1 VGGIETQRVISPDP
15 NERKGWRIKGLQEL
29 MIRYFRARAGR
40 DAVSAAALFAAVLLA
55 GIAPRAAALGQVA
68 AEQDS
73 QPADPNAVQ
82 ANPPTTEPAPD
93 AEQDAAPPAEPRR
106 EVELGD
112 GRLIRVRLPLTG
124 SADAHIK
131 TTIDRAVEQ
140 LSRRPRPDERR
151 PVLILELSPGRR
163 NTNYGAETDFE
174 RALSVARHLRSQPLS
189 AVKTVAYIPRTIK
202 GHAVLIALACEE
214 IVMSPEAEIGEAG
227 INEKE
232 NGAIEPGIISH
243 YTQIAR
249 ERRTVHEAI
258 VLGMLDPRREVL
270 KVETEDGN
278 EFVLRE
284 DLDELEREHTIVSQE
299 TLVPAGSLGLFS
311 GREGREYGFVKLLAN
326 DRAALARGLALP
338 PDAVIEDQALV
349 GDWRPVR
356 LNIQGPIEPSSVRQL
371 NTLIGNELR
380 DRRVNWIGITID
392 STGGA
397 LEDCLRLA
405 DTIAALDAN
414 EVHTVAYVPAEA
426 SGGAALVALACD
438 QLVMHPEAFLGGKGT
453 VELDR
458 QTLDA
463 GTISIRDSLGQ
474 NTEHS
479 WSILAAMIDP
489 EVELFTYQNTKTG
502 EVRHFA
508 PAEADEQPDADDWR
522 KGPQI
527 KQAGEVWRIAANRAH
542 ELEVASH
549 VVESFDEFKQLYG
562 FESDPRVAEPNW
574 ALDLVEALS
583 SPALAVLLL
592 VVGFVGIYVELH
604 TPGVGV
610 GAFVAA
616 LAFMLFFWSN
626 FLHGTAGWL
635 EVLLFLGGIAF
646 LLLELLILPG
656 FGVFGLG
663 GGAMIL
669 ASLVLASQTF
679 VFPHTEL
686 QRAQMRHSLTLVA
699 AATVCVVA
707 AALLLRRY
715 LPYAPVFRT
724 LLLDPTP
731 EEELVEL
738 DYREAL
744 ADFSHLLGQQGTATT
759 NLMPAGKADFDGQL
773 VDVIAEGMPIDR
785 GATVIVVKT
794 RGNRVVVRSADA

>member
-1 VGGIETQRVISPDP
+1 MG
-15 NERKGWRIKGLQEL
+15 
-29 MIRYFRARAGR
+29 
-40 DAVSAAALFAAVLLA
+40 
-55 GIAPRAAALGQVA
+55 
-68 AEQDS
+68 
-73 QPADPNAVQ
+73 
-82 ANPPTTEPAPD
+82 PD
-93 AEQDAAPPAEPRR
+93 AE
-106 EVELGD
+106 L
-112 GRLIRVRLPLTG
+112 
-124 SADAHIK
+124 
-131 TTIDRAVEQ
+131 
-140 LSRRPRPDERR
+140 
-151 PVLILELSPGRR
+151 
-163 NTNYGAETDFE
+163 
-174 RALSVARHLRSQPLS
+174 
-189 AVKTVAYIPRTIK
+189 
-202 GHAVLIALACEE
+202 
-214 IVMSPEAEIGEAG
+214 GEAG
-227 INEKE
+227 INEKNQRTVE
-232 NGAIEPGIISH
+232 SGIIGH
-243 YTQIAR
+243 YTQIAAAK
-249 ERRTVHEAI
+249 RTVPEAI
-258 VLGMLDPRREVL
+258 VLGMLDPKQEVL
-270 KVETEDGN
+270 KVETDDGI
-278 EFVLRE
+278 EFVLRD
-284 DLDELEREHTIVSQE
+284 DLDELQREHTIVSQE
-299 TLVPAGSLGLFS
+299 TLIPTGTLGLFS
-311 GREGREYGFVKLLAN
+311 GRAGREYGFVKLLAS
-326 DRAALARGLALP
+326 DRGALARGLALP
-338 PDAVIEDQALV
+338 PDAVVEDQALV

-356 LNIQGPIEPSSVRQL
+356 LNIEGPIAPGTVRQL
-371 NTLIGNELR
+371 NTLIGTELR
-380 DRRVNWIGITID
+380 DRKVNWIGFTID

-438 QLVMHPEAFLGGKGT
+438 QLIMHPEANLGGKGT
-453 VELDR
+453 LELDR

-463 GTISIRDSLGQ
+463 AQVSISESLSK
-474 NTEHS
+474 NTEHG
-479 WSILAAMIDP
+479 WSLLTAMIDP
-489 EVELFTYQNTKTG
+489 DVELFTYRNTETG
-502 EVRHFA
+502 EVRHFS
-508 PAEADEQPDADDWR
+508 PAEAEKQPDADDWQ

-527 KQAGEVWRIAANRAH
+527 KQAGEPLRLAANRAH
-542 ELEVASH
+542 ELDVASH
-549 VVESFDEFKQLYG
+549 VVGSFDEFKQLYG

-574 ALDLVEALS
+574 ALELVEALS

-707 AALLLRRY
+707 AGMLLRRY

-724 LLLDPTP
+724 LLLHPTP
-731 EEELVEL
+731 EEELVDL

-744 ADFSHLLGQQGTATT
+744 ADFSHLIGQQGTATT

-785 GATVIVVKT
+785 GQPVVVVKT
-794 RGNRVVVRSADA
+794 RGNRVMVRSAATV

>member
-1 VGGIETQRVISPDP
+1 
-15 NERKGWRIKGLQEL
+15 
-29 MIRYFRARAGR
+29 MIRYLS
-40 DAVSAAALFAAVLLA
+40 VSAGHRAICLAVFTTVVLWNAQAASVA
-55 GIAPRAAALGQVA
+55 IGQVA
-68 AEQDS
+68 AEQPQQDS
-73 QPADPNAVQ
+73 APPGTGADRPNVGAENQ
-82 ANPPTTEPAPD
+82 AEVNEPA
-93 AEQDAAPPAEPRR
+93 ATGAAASA
-106 EVELGD
+106 ELGD

-124 SADAHIK
+124 NADAHVK

-140 LSRRPRPDERR
+140 LGRRPQRDGRR
-151 PVLILELSPGRR
+151 PVLILELAPSRR
-163 NTNYGAETDFE
+163 NANFGAETDFE
-174 RALSVARHLRSQPLS
+174 RALSVARHLRSQPLG

-202 GHAVLIALACEE
+202 GHGVLIALACEE
-214 IVMSPEAEIGEAG
+214 IVMSPEAELGEAG
-227 INEKE
+227 INEKDDR
-232 NGAIEPGIISH
+232 AIEPGIVSH

-249 ERRTVHEAI
+249 ERRTIPEAI

-270 KVETEDGN
+270 KVATDEVDAR
-278 EFVLRE
+278 FVLRE

-299 TLVPAGSLGLFS
+299 TIIPAGTMGLFS

-326 DRAALARGLALP
+326 DRGALARGLALP

-356 LNIQGPIEPSSVRQL
+356 LNIEGPIEPHTVRQL
-371 NTLIGNELR
+371 NTLIGTELR
-380 DRRVNWIGITID
+380 DRKVNWIGLTID

-438 QLVMHPEAFLGGKGT
+438 QLVMHPEANLGGKGT

-458 QTLDA
+458 QTLDEA
-463 GTISIRDSLGQ
+463 TVSIRDSLAK
-474 NTEHS
+474 NTEQS
-479 WSILAAMIDP
+479 WSMIAAMIDP
-489 EVELFTYQNTKTG
+489 DLELFTYNNTETG

-508 PAEADEQPDADDWR
+508 PAEADEQPDADDWK
-522 KGPQI
+522 KGQQI
-527 KQAGEVWRIAANRAH
+527 KQAGEPLRLAAKRAH
-542 ELEVASH
+542 ELDVATH
-549 VVESFDEFKQLYG
+549 VVSSFDEFKQLYG

-574 ALDLVEALS
+574 ALELVEALS
-583 SPALAVLLL
+583 SPALAVML
-592 VVGFVGIYVELH
+592 VVIGFVGIYVELH
-604 TPGVGV
+604 TPGVGI

-635 EVLLFLGGIAF
+635 EVLLFLGGVAF
-646 LLLELLILPG
+646 LLLELLVLPG

-679 VFPHTEL
+679 VFPQTEL
-686 QRAQMRHSLTLVA
+686 QRAQMRHSLTVVA
-699 AATVCVVA
+699 AATLCFIA
-707 AALLLRRY
+707 AGMLLRRY
-715 LPYAPVFRT
+715 LPHTPFFRT
-724 LLLDPTP
+724 LLLNPTP
-731 EEELVEL
+731 EDELVDL

-744 ADFSHLLGQQGTATT
+744 ADFSHLIGQQGTATT
-759 NLMPAGKADFDGQL
+759 NLMPAGKADFDGEL

-785 GATVIVVKT
+785 GQSVVVVKT
-794 RGNRVVVRSADA
+794 RGNRVMVRSTNA

>member
-1 VGGIETQRVISPDP
+1 M
-15 NERKGWRIKGLQEL
+15 LC
-29 MIRYFRARAGR
+29 
-40 DAVSAAALFAAVLLA
+40 DAWAAPVAF
-55 GIAPRAAALGQVA
+55 GQIA
-68 AEQDS
+68 AEQAP
-73 QPADPNAVQ
+73 PAAADGDGAKIDAAVQRPPNAQ
-82 ANPPTTEPAPD
+82 PAPD
-93 AEQDAAPPAEPRR
+93 STAA
-106 EVELGD
+106 ELGD

-124 SADAHIK
+124 NADAHIK

-140 LSRRPRPDERR
+140 LRRRPQRDGRR
-151 PVLILELSPGRR
+151 PVLILELAPGRR
-163 NTNYGAETDFE
+163 NANYGAETDFE
-174 RALSVARHLRSQPLS
+174 RALSVARHLTSQPLA

-202 GHAVLIALACEE
+202 GHGVLIALACEE
-214 IVMSPEAEIGEAG
+214 IVMSPEAELGEAG

-232 NGAIEPGIISH
+232 RGAVESGIVSH
-243 YTQIAR
+243 YTQIAAR
-249 ERRTVHEAI
+249 WRTVPNAI
-258 VLGMLDPRREVL
+258 VLGMLDPRREILTV
-270 KVETEDGN
+270 VTEEAR

-284 DLDELEREHTIVSQE
+284 DLEELERERTIVSQE

-311 GREGREYGFVKLLAN
+311 GREGREYGFVKLLAK
-326 DRAALARGLALP
+326 DRDALARGLALP
-338 PDAVIEDQALV
+338 ADAVIEDQALV

-356 LNIQGPIEPSSVRQL
+356 LNIEGPIEPQTVRQL
-371 NTLIGNELR
+371 NTLIGTELR
-380 DRRVNWIGITID
+380 DRKVNWLGLTID

-414 EVHTVAYVPAEA
+414 EVHTVGYVPAEA

-438 QLVMHPEAFLGGKGT
+438 QLVMHPEANLGGKGT

-463 GTISIRDSLGQ
+463 ATVSIRDSLSK
-474 NTEHS
+474 NTEQG
-479 WSILAAMIDP
+479 WSVLAATIDP
-489 EVELFTYQNTKTG
+489 DLELFTYHNIETG
-502 EVRHFA
+502 EVRHFS
-508 PAEADEQPDADDWR
+508 PAEADEQPDKDNWK

-527 KQAGEVWRIAANRAH
+527 KQAGEPLRIPAKRAQELDIANH
-542 ELEVASH
+542 LVG
-549 VVESFDEFKQLYG
+549 SFDEFKQLYG

-574 ALDLVEALS
+574 ALELVEALS
-583 SPALAVLLL
+583 SPALAVMLL
-592 VVGFVGIYVELH
+592 VIGFVGIYVELH
-604 TPGVGV
+604 TPGVGI

-679 VFPHTEL
+679 VFPQTEL
-686 QRAQMRHSLTLVA
+686 QRAQMRHSLTVVA
-699 AATVCVVA
+699 AATLCFVA
-707 AALLLRRY
+707 TGMVLRRY
-715 LPYAPVFRT
+715 LPYAPFFRT
-724 LLLDPTP
+724 LLLNPTP
-731 EEELVEL
+731 EEELVDL

-744 ADFSHLLGQQGTATT
+744 ADFSHLIGQQGIAAT

-773 VDVIAEGMPIDR
+773 VDVIVEGMPIDR
-785 GATVIVVKT
+785 GQPVVVVKT
-794 RGNRVVVRSADA
+794 RGSRVVVRSANA

>member
-1 VGGIETQRVISPDP
+1 
-15 NERKGWRIKGLQEL
+15 
-29 MIRYFRARAGR
+29 MIRYLSARAGHH
-40 DAVSAAALFAAVLLA
+40 AFGLAAFFGVMLWNAWATTAAV
-55 GIAPRAAALGQVA
+55 GQVA
-68 AEQDS
+68 AEQPQQDTP
-73 QPADPNAVQ
+73 PAKTDADRPNDETDNQ
-82 ANPPTTEPAPD
+82 AEANEPA
-93 AEQDAAPPAEPRR
+93 ASGAADAA
-106 EVELGD
+106 ELGD

-124 SADAHIK
+124 NADAHVK

-140 LSRRPRPDERR
+140 LGRRPQRDGRR
-151 PVLILELSPGRR
+151 PVLILELAPSRR
-163 NTNYGAETDFE
+163 NANFGAETDFE
-174 RALSVARHLRSQPLS
+174 RALSVARHLRSQPLG

-202 GHAVLIALACEE
+202 GHGVLIALACEE
-214 IVMSPEAEIGEAG
+214 IVMSPEAELGEAG
-227 INEKE
+227 INEK
-232 NGAIEPGIISH
+232 NDRAIEPGIISH

-249 ERRTVHEAI
+249 ERRTIPEAI

-270 KVETEDGN
+270 KVATED
-278 EFVLRE
+278 EVKFVLRE
-284 DLDELEREHTIVSQE
+284 DLDELEREHTIASQE
-299 TLVPAGSLGLFS
+299 TIIPAGAMGLFS
-311 GREGREYGFVKLLAN
+311 GREGREYGFVKLLAS
-326 DRAALARGLALP
+326 DRGALARGLALS

-356 LNIQGPIEPSSVRQL
+356 LNIEGPIEPHTVRQL
-371 NTLIGNELR
+371 NTLIGTELR
-380 DRRVNWIGITID
+380 DRKVNWIGLTID

-438 QLVMHPEAFLGGKGT
+438 QLVMHPEANLGGKGT

-458 QTLDA
+458 QRLDEA
-463 GTISIRDSLGQ
+463 TVSIRDSLAK
-474 NTEHS
+474 NTEQS
-479 WSILAAMIDP
+479 WSVIAAMIDP
-489 EVELFTYQNTKTG
+489 DLELFTYNNTETG

-508 PAEADEQPDADDWR
+508 PAEADEQPDADDWK

-527 KQAGEVWRIAANRAH
+527 KPAGEPLRLAAKRAH
-542 ELEVASH
+542 ELDVATH
-549 VVESFDEFKQLYG
+549 VVSSFDEFKQLYG

-574 ALDLVEALS
+574 ALELVEALS
-583 SPALAVLLL
+583 SPALAVMLL
-592 VVGFVGIYVELH
+592 VIGFVGIYVELH

-635 EVLLFLGGIAF
+635 EVLLFLGGVAF

-679 VFPHTEL
+679 VFPQTEL
-686 QRAQMRHSLTLVA
+686 QRAQMRHSLTVVA
-699 AATVCVVA
+699 AATLCFIA
-707 AALLLRRY
+707 AGMLLRRY
-715 LPYAPVFRT
+715 LPYTPFFRT
-724 LLLDPTP
+724 LLLSPTP
-731 EEELVEL
+731 EDELVDL

-744 ADFSHLLGQQGTATT
+744 ADFSHLVGQQGTATT
-759 NLMPAGKADFDGQL
+759 NLMPAGKADFDGEL

-785 GATVIVVKT
+785 GQSVVVVKT
-794 RGNRVVVRSADA
+794 RGNRVMVRSADA